1 MLTYGYSTLNLGL
14 MFIQGIL
21 TNGNTVAVKKLM
33 IAQSHTVKEHFESE
47 VKLISNVNHRNLVR
61 LLGCCNKGSELLLV
75 YEYMANNRLD
85 KFLFGKIH
93 IFRLF

>member
-1 MLTYGYSTLNLGL
+1 

-47 VKLISNVNHRNLVR
+47 VKAYKQCYRQKSRSLAWMLQQGLRTVAR
-61 LLGCCNKGSELLLV
+61 L
-75 YEYMANNRLD
+75 
-85 KFLFGKIH
+85 
-93 IFRLF
+93 